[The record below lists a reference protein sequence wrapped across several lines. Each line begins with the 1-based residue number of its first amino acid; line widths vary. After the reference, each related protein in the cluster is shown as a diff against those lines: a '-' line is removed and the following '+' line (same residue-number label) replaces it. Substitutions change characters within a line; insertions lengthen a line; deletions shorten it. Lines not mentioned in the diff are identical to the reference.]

1 VERPTDP
8 ARWLRATWLWSGGY
22 FKRVGGVPG
31 EVGERWY
38 RKDLER
44 YLRGLAF
51 DFYLKEDGM

>member
-1 VERPTDP
+1 M
-8 ARWLRATWLWSGGY
+8 
-22 FKRVGGVPG
+22 PG